1 MNAKD
6 KPILTPAQQVEHM
19 KSKGIRFDI
28 ISETEAEAY
37 LRENNN
43 YFKLRAYRKN
53 FDKYVG
59 GENDGKYI
67 NLDFAMLK
75 DLSIIDMRLRYLVI
89 HMALDTEHFLR
100 VKLLRRVQEEGE
112 DGYQIVDD
120 YINHL
125 KTQSVKDNKDYYNHL
140 KSELKRNENNPYC
153 GGIISACTDGYAV
166 WAFLEVISLGSLLS
180 FYRFCAER
188 FNDRDMMTDF
198 MIIKDVRELR
208 NASAHNNCVLYDM
221 KANDKR
227 HSPNYN
233 MLSSLGSIPKKSRDK
248 YLSNERMRQICT
260 LLYAHSRL
268 VTSAGIHQHIAEELA
283 RLIERMKEHED
294 YYISAPLVTSS
305 FSFFERVAN
314 VFF

>member
-19 KSKGIRFDI
+19 KSKGIRFNI
-28 ISETEAEAY
+28 VSEAEAEAY

-112 DGYQIVDD
+112 DGYQIVEDSHEKENLYSD
-120 YINHL
+120 HH
-125 KTQSVKDNKDYYNHL
+125 NKLYL
-140 KSELKRNENNPYC
+140 
-153 GGIISACTDGYAV
+153 
-166 WAFLEVISLGSLLS
+166 VIS
-180 FYRFCAER
+180 
-188 FNDRDMMTDF
+188 NW
-198 MIIKDVRELR
+198 
-208 NASAHNNCVLYDM
+208 
-221 KANDKR
+221 
-227 HSPNYN
+227 
-233 MLSSLGSIPKKSRDK
+233 
-248 YLSNERMRQICT
+248 
-260 LLYAHSRL
+260 
-268 VTSAGIHQHIAEELA
+268 
-283 RLIERMKEHED
+283 
-294 YYISAPLVTSS
+294 
-305 FSFFERVAN
+305 
-314 VFF
+314 